1 MVSMTHSQWS
11 PHLQLLQSHS
21 KCFHHFTWFYCNVVE
36 EPAFDKDFAGSSFFF
51 LFSFFLGGGGMGV
64 EVVAGD
70 CWWLMY
76 GLK

>member
-1 MVSMTHSQWS
+1 M
-11 PHLQLLQSHS
+11 
-21 KCFHHFTWFYCNVVE
+21 E

-51 LFSFFLGGGGMGV
+51 LFSFFFVVGGGGGMGV